1 MAAEAGNSFIFGFT
15 AVIHGRHDCHQDS
28 NIGRLKGVTKHRT
41 VHTGPK
47 YSDILHWISSK
58 SNKMQ
63 VRNAWKP

>member
-1 MAAEAGNSFIFGFT
+1 MFELLCCRKMCRHFGI
-15 AVIHGRHDCHQDS
+15 AYM
-28 NIGRLKGVTKHRT
+28 GVTKHRT
-41 VHTGPK
+41 VSTGPK